1 MVVDG
6 RVLLDGGAP
15 LLPHM
20 HRLGVDPGNIEVV
33 FLTHFHGDHTLGLPP
48 FVLHRV
54 FVDRR
59 PLTFVGPQ
67 GTEDH
72 LEKLWEVSW
81 GPDWDRVMRPQFK
94 VRYLVAKPSGSAAGV
109 RYQTVKLDHGTMGS
123 NGYRIHIN
131 GMVVAYSGDTEST
144 APLDTLVDG
153 ADVAIVEAT
162 GPGDV
167 FSHMSWE
174 NAARLRKRH
183 PDTRF
188 LFNHVYAGTTT
199 GAVKDLQVIEV

>member
-1 MVVDG
+1 MLDG

-20 HRLGVDPGNIEVV
+20 HRLGMDPGDIAVV
-33 FLTHFHGDHTLGLPP
+33 FITHFHGDHTLGLPP

-59 PLTFVGPQ
+59 PITFVGPT
-67 GTEDH
+67 GPEAH
-72 LEKLWEVSW
+72 LERLWEVSW
-81 GPDWDRVMRPQFK
+81 GADWKRVMRPQFK
-94 VRYLVAKPSGSAAGV
+94 VRYVDAKPSGTVGGV

-123 NGYRIHIN
+123 NGYRIHID
-131 GMVVAYSGDTEST
+131 GKVVAYSGDTEPT
-144 APLDTLVDG
+144 APLDRLVEG

-174 NAARLRKRH
+174 NAARLKKRH
-183 PDTRF
+183 PQTRF
-188 LFNHVYAGTTT
+188 LFNHVYAGTMS

>member
-1 MVVDG
+1 VVVDG

-20 HRLGVDPGNIEVV
+20 HRLGVDPGDIAVV

-59 PLTFVGPQ
+59 PLTFVGPT
-67 GTEDH
+67 GVEEH

-81 GPDWDRVMRPQFK
+81 GPDWKRVMRPQFK
-94 VRYLVAKPSGSAAGV
+94 VRYLTAKPAGRASGV
-109 RYQTVKLDHGTMGS
+109 RYETVKLDHGTMGAT
-123 NGYRIHIN
+123 GYRIHVN
-131 GMVVAYSGDTEST
+131 GKVVAYSGDTEPT
-144 APLDTLVDG
+144 APLDRLVDK

-174 NAARLRKRH
+174 AAAKLRRRH
-183 PDTRF
+183 PGTRF
-188 LFNHVYAGTTT
+188 FFNHVYSGKLT
-199 GAVKDLQVIEV
+199 GAVKDLQVVEV

>member
-1 MVVDG
+1 MVDG

-20 HRLGVDPGNIEVV
+20 HRLGVDPGDIEVV

-59 PLTFVGPQ
+59 PLTFVGPS
-67 GTEDH
+67 GVEEH

-81 GPDWDRVMRPQFK
+81 GPDWKRVMRPQFK
-94 VRYLVAKPSGSAAGV
+94 VRYVTAKASGTVVGV
-109 RYQTVKLDHGTMGS
+109 KYETVRLDHGTMGS
-123 NGYRIHIN
+123 TGYRIHVN
-131 GMVVAYSGDTEST
+131 GKVVAYSGDTEPT
-144 APLDTLVDG
+144 APLDKLVDN

-174 NAARLRKRH
+174 SARKLRRRH
-183 PDTRF
+183 PSTRF
-188 LFNHVYAGTTT
+188 FFNHVYSGTVT
-199 GAVKDLQVIEV
+199 GAVKDLEVVEV

>member
-1 MVVDG
+1 VIDG

-59 PLTFVGPQ
+59 PLTFVGPS
-67 GTEDH
+67 GTGEF
-72 LEKLWEVSW
+72 LERLWEVSW
-81 GPDWDRVMRPQFK
+81 GPDWKRVMKPQFK
-94 VRYLVAKPSGSAAGV
+94 ARYVDAKASGTVAGV
-109 RYQTVKLDHGTMGS
+109 RYQTVRLDHGTMGS
-123 NGYRIHIN
+123 NGYRIHID
-131 GMVVAYSGDTEST
+131 GKVVAYSGDTEPT
-144 APLDTLVDG
+144 APLDKLVEG

-188 LFNHVYAGTTT
+188 LFNHVYSGTTT
-199 GAVKDLQVIEV
+199 GAVKDLEVIEV

>member
-1 MVVDG
+1 M
-6 RVLLDGGAP
+6 LLDGGAP

-20 HRLGVDPGNIEVV
+20 HRLGMDPGDIAVV

-59 PLTFVGPQ
+59 PLTFVGPA
-67 GTEDH
+67 GIDEH

-81 GPDWDRVMRPQFK
+81 GLDWQRVMRPQFK
-94 VRYLVAKPSGSAAGV
+94 VKYLTAKASGTISGV
-109 RYQTVKLDHGTMGS
+109 RYETVKLDHGTMGS
-123 NGYRIHIN
+123 NGYRIHVN
-131 GMVVAYSGDTEST
+131 GKVVAYSGDTEPTS
-144 APLDTLVDG
+144 PLDKLVNG

-162 GPGDV
+162 GPGNV

-174 NAARLRKRH
+174 AAAKLKKRH

-188 LFNHVYAGTTT
+188 LFNHVYSGTMT
-199 GAVKDLQVIEV
+199 GAVQDLQVIEV

>member
-1 MVVDG
+1 VVIDG

-59 PLTFVGPQ
+59 PLTFVGPS
-67 GTEDH
+67 GTGEF
-72 LEKLWEVSW
+72 LERLWEVSW
-81 GPDWDRVMRPQFK
+81 GPDWKRVMKPQFK
-94 VRYLVAKPSGSAAGV
+94 ARYVDARASGTVAGV
-109 RYQTVKLDHGTMGS
+109 RYQTVRLDHGTMGS
-123 NGYRIHIN
+123 NRYRIHID
-131 GMVVAYSGDTEST
+131 GKVVAYSGDTEPT
-144 APLDTLVDG
+144 APLDKLVEG

-188 LFNHVYAGTTT
+188 LFNHVYSGTTT
-199 GAVKDLQVIEV
+199 GAVKDLEVIEV

>member
-1 MVVDG
+1 VVDG

-15 LLPHM
+15 LLPHL
-20 HRLGVDPGNIEVV
+20 RRVGVDPGNIEVV
-33 FLTHFHGDHTLGLPP
+33 FITHFHGDHTLGLPP

-59 PLTFVGPQ
+59 PLTFVGPP
-67 GTEDH
+67 G
-72 LEKLWEVSW
+72 LEEYLERLWEVSW
-81 GPDWDRVMRPQFK
+81 GPDWKRVMRPQFK
-94 VRYLVAKPSGSAAGV
+94 VRYVTAHPSGTVAGIK
-109 RYQTVKLDHGTMGS
+109 YETVKLDHGTMGS
-123 NGYRIHIN
+123 LGYRLHIN
-131 GMVVAYSGDTEST
+131 GKLVAYSGDTEPT
-144 APLDTLVDG
+144 APLDKLVEG

-174 NAARLRKRH
+174 AAAKLKKRH
-183 PDTRF
+183 AGTRF
-188 LFNHVYAGTTT
+188 FFNHVYSGTVP

>member
-1 MVVDG
+1 VVVDG

-20 HRLGVDPGNIEVV
+20 HRLGVDPGGIEAV

-59 PLTFVGPQ
+59 PITFVGPP
-67 GTEDH
+67 GIEEH

-81 GPDWDRVMRPQFK
+81 GPDWNRVMRPQFK
-94 VRYLVAKPSGSAAGV
+94 AKYVTARPSGTVAGV
-109 RYQTVKLDHGTMGS
+109 KYETVKLDHGTMGS
-123 NGYRIHIN
+123 TGYRIHVN
-131 GMVVAYSGDTEST
+131 GKIVAYSGDTEST
-144 APLDTLVDG
+144 APLDKLVKG
-153 ADVAIVEAT
+153 SDVAIVEAT

-174 NAARLRKRH
+174 AATKLRKRH

-188 LFNHVYAGTTT
+188 FFNHVYSGTVT
-199 GAVKDLQVIEV
+199 GAVKDLQVITI

>member
-6 RVLLDGGAP
+6 RLLLDGGAP
-15 LLPHM
+15 LLPHL
-20 HRLGVDPGNIEVV
+20 HRVGVDPGDIEVV

-59 PLTFVGPQ
+59 PLIFIGPT
-67 GTEDH
+67 GVEDY

-81 GPDWDRVMRPQFK
+81 GPDWKRVMRPQFK
-94 VRYLVAKPSGSAAGV
+94 VRYRTARPSGTVGGV
-109 RYQTVKLDHGTMGS
+109 RYESVKLDHGTMGS
-123 NGYRIHIN
+123 LGYRIHLD
-131 GMVVAYSGDTEST
+131 GKVVAYSGDTEPT
-144 APLDTLVDG
+144 APLDRLVDG
-153 ADVAIVEAT
+153 ADIAIVEAT

-167 FSHMSWE
+167 FSHTSWE
-174 NAARLRKRH
+174 AAARLKKRH
-183 PDTRF
+183 TGTKF
-188 LFNHVYAGTTT
+188 YFNHLYSGSVP

>member
-1 MVVDG
+1 VVVDG

-59 PLTFVGPQ
+59 PLTFVGPP
-67 GTEDH
+67 GIEDH
-72 LEKLWEVSW
+72 LEQLWEVSW
-81 GPDWDRVMRPQFK
+81 GPDWERVMRPQFK
-94 VRYLVAKPSGSAAGV
+94 VRYVNAKPSGTAAGL
-109 RYQTVKLDHGTMGS
+109 RYETVKLDHGSMGS

-131 GMVVAYSGDTEST
+131 GKVVAYSGDTEST
-144 APLDTLVDG
+144 APLDRLVEG

-188 LFNHVYAGTTT
+188 LFNHLYAGTTT
-199 GAVKDLQVIEV
+199 GAVKDLQVVEV